1 LPESGRAGD
10 ITFTAHLALLYKCR
24 VSITFCHVEEVQGM
38 KIVIDHREMRSGVAE
53 ALRKLGADIEI
64 VTLEVGDYVV
74 SDRVAFERK
83 TVDDLFATLLE
94 RRELF
99 SQLADLARS
108 YRLPIL
114 IIEGEDLFF
123 FSSRRV
129 HPMAVQGFLNTIA
142 LMRIPTL
149 YTLNE
154 AETAQVIGMIA
165 EKEQGDRN
173 RPFNLHGKRSRL
185 SQSEAKE
192 YTLSS
197 IPGVG
202 PTVAGNLLR
211 HFGSV
216 EKVMTAPGEELMK
229 VERVGVRIAE
239 RIREVAGGGYE
250 PE

>member
-1 LPESGRAGD
+1 
-10 ITFTAHLALLYKCR
+10 
-24 VSITFCHVEEVQGM
+24 M

-53 ALRKLGADIEI
+53 ALRKLGADIE
-64 VTLEVGDYVV
+64 TTALEVGDYVV

-99 SQLADLARS
+99 SQLTDLARS
-108 YRLPIL
+108 YRRPVL
-114 IIEGEDLFF
+114 IIEGEDPFF
-123 FSSRRV
+123 FSGRRM

-149 YTLNE
+149 YTLNG
-154 AETAQVIGMIA
+154 AETAQVICMIA
-165 EKEQGDRN
+165 AKEQEGRN
-173 RPFNLHGKRSRL
+173 RPFNPHGKRSRL

-192 YTLSS
+192 YVVSS

-202 PTVAGNLLR
+202 RAAAGRLLR

-216 EKVMTAPGEELMK
+216 EKVMTAPREELMK
-229 VERVGVRIAE
+229 VERVGAKIAG
-239 RIREVAGGGYE
+239 RIRELAGELYDVK
-250 PE
+250 

>member
-1 LPESGRAGD
+1 
-10 ITFTAHLALLYKCR
+10 
-24 VSITFCHVEEVQGM
+24 M
-38 KIVIDHREMRSGVAE
+38 KIIIDHREMRSRVVE

-64 VTLEVGDYVV
+64 ATLEVGDYVV

-114 IIEGEDLFF
+114 IIEGEDPFF
-123 FSSRRV
+123 FSGRRM
-129 HPMAVQGFLNTIA
+129 HPLAVQGFLNTIA

-165 EKEQGDRN
+165 TKEQADKN
-173 RPFNLHGKRSRL
+173 RHINLRGKRSRL

-197 IPGVG
+197 IHGVG
-202 PTVAGNLLR
+202 PMVAGNLLR

-216 EKVMTAPGEELMK
+216 EKVMTAPREELMK
-229 VERVGVRIAE
+229 VERVGARIAE
-239 RIREVAGGGYE
+239 RIGELAGGRYE
-250 PE
+250 SQ

>member
-1 LPESGRAGD
+1 
-10 ITFTAHLALLYKCR
+10 
-24 VSITFCHVEEVQGM
+24 M

-53 ALRKLGADIEI
+53 ALERSGADIEI
-64 VTLEVGDYVV
+64 TTLEAGDYVV

-83 TVDDLFATLLE
+83 TVDDLFATLIE

-99 SQLADLARS
+99 SQLKDLSGS

-114 IIEGEDLFF
+114 IIEGGDTFF
-123 FSSRRV
+123 FSGRRV
-129 HPMAVQGFLNTIA
+129 HPMAIQGFLNTIA

-154 AETAQVIGMIA
+154 AETAQVIGMIV
-165 EKEQGDRN
+165 EKEQGARN
-173 RPFNLHGKRSRL
+173 RHLNLHGKRSRL

-192 YTLSS
+192 YLVAS
-197 IPGVG
+197 IPRVG
-202 PTVAGNLLR
+202 SVAAGNLLR

-216 EKVMTAPGEELMK
+216 EKVMAAPREELMR

-239 RIREVAGGGYE
+239 RIRELAGGRYD
-250 PE
+250 

>member
-1 LPESGRAGD
+1 
-10 ITFTAHLALLYKCR
+10 
-24 VSITFCHVEEVQGM
+24 M
-38 KIVIDHREMRSGVAE
+38 KIVIDHREMRSKVAE
-53 ALRKLGADIEI
+53 ALDRFGADIEI
-64 VTLEVGDYVV
+64 TTLEVGDYVV

-83 TVDDLFATLLE
+83 TVEDVFATLLE

-99 SQLADLARS
+99 SQLMDLARS

-114 IIEGEDLFF
+114 IIEGEDPFF
-123 FSSRRV
+123 FSSRRM

-142 LMRIPTL
+142 LMRIPAL

-165 EKEQGDRN
+165 EKEQKDRN
-173 RPFNLHGKRSRL
+173 KPLNLHGKRNRL

-192 YTLSS
+192 YVISS

-202 PTVAGNLLR
+202 CTTAGNLLR

-216 EKVMTAPGEELMK
+216 ENVMTAPKGELMK
-229 VERVGVRIAE
+229 VERVGARTAE
-239 RIREVAGGGYE
+239 RIRELVEG
-250 PE
+250 